1 MKRKLPEDW
10 SEMPKK
16 MMNGNKY
23 RTIGLQVGIV
33 VLNFVITISNVI
45 PVSLLGSIIVPRY
58 AVIES
63 RSKV

>member
-1 MKRKLPEDW
+1 
-10 SEMPKK
+10 

-45 PVSLLGSIIVPRY
+45 PVSLLGSIIELRY

-63 RSKV
+63 KSKV